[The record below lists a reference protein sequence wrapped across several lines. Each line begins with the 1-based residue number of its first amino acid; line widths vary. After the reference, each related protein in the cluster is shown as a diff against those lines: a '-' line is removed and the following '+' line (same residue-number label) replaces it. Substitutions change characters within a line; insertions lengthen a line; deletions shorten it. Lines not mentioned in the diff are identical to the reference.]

1 MFPALLSLIALLSP
15 ANAQAPATQPA
26 PNVRSDESPAGPPA
40 VWIGLRLTPVPAPL
54 AAHVGERGVMI
65 ANIAKGS
72 PADKAG
78 LERYDVVVGCAGREV
93 NRPQDL
99 IDAVGRATAG
109 QPVKLRIIRKGAERE
124 QEVTPIARPPDG
136 DWEMKYAE
144 PEESVLDDSVQMRGL
159 KLKRGPDGRW
169 ELEELGRLREW
180 PEGLKD
186 YLKLVPEGEELWLP
200 PDIGPDIHKWLPQEL
215 EENVV
220 VTPGA
225 DEHTQVEVRVQT
237 EEDGT
242 RTSVQRGADGKIH
255 VTRTDRD
262 GKETSAT
269 YDDLKALEAGDA
281 AAYKLLRQAWRPT
294 PHFIHTRP
302 SADRLRELQREYQ
315 VDIEK
320 KLKDFRERLRERQ
333 EQAREK
339 LEAPKAPARQTPQEQ
354 AEILVVSVDP
364 QGGIKVVVPRDGGK
378 ITYEFKSRGEFQAA
392 EPELYGKV
400 KDFLP

>member
-15 ANAQAPATQPA
+15 ANSQAPATQPA

-78 LERYDVVVGCAGREV
+78 LERYDVVVGCAGRDV
-93 NRPQDL
+93 NRPPDL
-99 IDAVGRATAG
+99 INAVGRATAG

-124 QEVTPIARPPDG
+124 QDVTPIARPPDG

-180 PEGLKD
+180 PDVLKD

-200 PDIGPDIHKWLPQEL
+200 PDIGPEVHKWLPKEL

-225 DEHTQVEVRVQT
+225 DEHIQVEVRVQT
-237 EEDGT
+237 EENGT
-242 RTSVQRGADGKIH
+242 RTSVQRDADGKIH

-294 PHFIHTRP
+294 PHFIRTRP

-320 KLKDFRERLRERQ
+320 KLKDFRERQ

-339 LEAPKAPARQTPQEQ
+339 LEGLKAPARQTPQEQ

-364 QGGIKVVVPRDGGK
+364 QGGIKVVVPRAGGK
-378 ITYEFKSRGEFQAA
+378 VTYEFKGRGEFQAA

-400 KDFLP
+400 KDLLP